1 MSKDA
6 QRNDVDLVLESSLQ
20 GFFYDQ
26 LSLINNKS
34 TRPLATEIIFYSS
47 NVLDLYGDSKRY
59 FEIVEGRVREK
70 TLGIK
75 LLESSQF
82 SYTIQKK
89 IVKDVADT
97 ALFMCGFFSD
107 SIKDKIVDLSYY
119 HQVGRDAYAKLNGL
133 IPSFYEVND
142 FYKKMS
148 LHFDGIT
155 NMLNIVSSTFS
166 SETKASDVFFIGN
179 PIKTTKAS

>member
-1 MSKDA
+1 MTKDA
-6 QRNDVDLVLESSLQ
+6 QRSETDLVLESSLQ

-26 LSLINNKS
+26 LSQVNKKS
-34 TRPLATEIIFYSS
+34 SKPLATEIIFYSS

-75 LLESSQF
+75 LLESSQY
-82 SYTIQKK
+82 SSSIQKQV
-89 IVKDVADT
+89 VKDVADT

-107 SIKDKIVDLSYY
+107 SLKAKIVDLSYY
-119 HQVGRDAYAKLNGL
+119 HQIGRDAYAMLNGL
-133 IPSFYEVND
+133 MPSYFEVND

-148 LHFDGIT
+148 YNFDCIT
-155 NMLNIVSSTFS
+155 SMLNVVSSAFT
-166 SETKASDVFFIGN
+166 SDIKTNEIFFISA
-179 PIKTTKAS
+179 PIKSGRAS